1 MNYIDIIL
9 LSLLALSAFAGFRK
23 GLIVEVASLAALI
36 LGIWGAI
43 KFSDV
48 TAQFLV
54 EQFDAKWE
62 HLQLISFVVTFV
74 VIVILVHIVG
84 KVVDKLVKTVMLGFV
99 NRLAGLV
106 FGIARGALFLSIVLL
121 IVEGIEQSV
130 PLLPEN
136 AKAQSRMYEPIKNF
150 APSLLPFIDFW
161 NDGNFLPGSSKKDK
175 IV

>member
-9 LSLLALSAFAGFRK
+9 FILLVLSAIGGFRK
-23 GLIVEVASLAALI
+23 GLVVELASLAALI

-43 KFSDV
+43 KFSGI
-48 TAQFLV
+48 TAGFFV
-54 EQFDAKWE
+54 EQFDAKWD

-74 VIVILVHIVG
+74 IIVILVHLVG
-84 KVVDKLVKTVMLGFV
+84 AVVDKLVKTVMLGFV

-121 IVEGIEQSV
+121 IVDRIDQSV
-130 PLLPEN
+130 QLLPES

-161 NDGNFLPGSSKKDK
+161 NDDHRPPESSKRDK